1 MWTCLHDSKGQPDLF
16 FSLYYFYM
24 FCRSMSRLC
33 LIAIVLFSISTEC
46 AGKTHPVQYL
56 GIENGLSNNAVTSI
70 YQDHNGF
77 MWFGTYDGLNRFDG
91 YSFKVFRNVI
101 KDSNSLLDN
110 HIYSMDGD
118 ASHNL
123 WIGCSKGI
131 SIYDPLTHDF
141 SSARFRNR
149 QTSAIQEF
157 TAGTGIIRVVNN
169 GTLVLAGTQSKGL
182 IVFSS
187 KDQPGEQIPLP
198 SQEDRKNDYTVSA
211 IEYDL
216 PRQIIWIF
224 IQQKGLYRFNIRTRQ
239 LEAVNAALTDGDCLK
254 ADQDGN
260 IWLGNDLGLF
270 KYNRVS
276 NSFSGNLMSSGTR
289 IAALTQDKQ
298 KNLWIGSDGG
308 GVWYL
313 PAKTERPVPYLSSS
327 GTALIN
333 SNAVYALYED
343 NDERKWIG
351 TLRGGINV
359 IHSRSTYFRNISFPS
374 SWHNGI
380 AANNFIL
387 SFCEDEKNNIWI
399 GTDGAGLRY
408 WNRTTNSFSHYI
420 NTPADKT
427 SVSSN
432 FVTNILCDSEK
443 DIWVTTWFGGLNKF
457 NKATRAFQR
466 YSCFNPR
473 TGVEENN
480 AWAIYEDRART
491 IWVSTSNNGTLYT
504 LNRKTRRF
512 ELFDENIVNVQCL
525 SEDSQ
530 GNFWAGN
537 YTSLLK
543 IDRTGKKHQVFKLGY
558 PVRSIH
564 EDQHKN
570 FWVGTEGGG
579 LLLFNRDDGSYTR
592 FTTSDGLPSNSIMRM
607 LEDKQ
612 GNLWFSTYNG
622 LCKFNTTS
630 RVCRNFSQSDGLQ
643 SNQFSFNAG
652 LALRSGEFMF
662 GGIKGFNIFYPD
674 SIYDRKETPRLFLTD
689 MRISNTPVSE
699 TQSYI
704 TKRELEKIQ
713 QVTLPFDRAILSLD
727 FTALEFTGADK
738 IKYAYMLEGWDKDW
752 NYVSNNRTA
761 NYSRLQEGNYTFKVK
776 VTNSDGVWSEET
788 SLLQII
794 VSPPWYR
801 SWWAYVCY
809 AFAFLSAVYVYVLYN
824 KRRERM
830 RYKIKLA
837 QLEKEKERELTE
849 KKISFFTH
857 IAHEFRTPLTLII
870 NPLKELVR
878 NSDEHSRSDLSMIF
892 RNSRRLLSLVDQLL
906 LFRKVESAEQQM
918 NITRFDILGVCQ
930 EVYLSFSQHA
940 LAKTIDF
947 SFHPNGH
954 EIPVYADKENIEI
967 ILFNLVSN
975 AFKYTPAGGRIKME
989 VMETDGNIEIL
1000 VRDSGIG
1007 IPEGIGCRLF
1017 ESFYQ
1022 AGNRNKVSQSGF
1034 GVGLYV
1040 SKKLAL
1046 AHQGNLSYTS
1056 QEGIGTEFRLSLLK
1070 GKDQFIVQQIT
1081 EDEKN
1086 GQTILQELVDEPE
1099 TEINA
1104 GQNQIM
1110 QNESVVIDKLMS
1122 SLPTMVIVDDN
1133 ADIRSYIRKIFCS
1146 SFHIYEADDGSPGYE
1161 LIIKEHPDIVISD
1174 IMMKDVGG
1182 IELCQKIKN
1191 NPAIAHTPVILLTG
1205 SFSDETKLQG
1215 IEGGAEDYI
1224 TKPFDSTII
1233 IARVKNILNG
1243 RNRLQQYFFNAVTL
1257 KPYASAAGEHKEFI
1271 ERCILIVEQHL
1282 QDPGFT
1288 ITDFCKEIGMSHPS
1302 LYKKVKAVSGL
1313 TVNVFIRY
1321 LRLRKAAELLINT
1334 DKTIVEVTYITGFND
1349 IRYFREQFH
1358 KLFEMNPSEY
1368 VKRYRRVLG
1377 KKLPDTAGAP

>member
-1 MWTCLHDSKGQPDLF
+1 MF
-16 FSLYYFYM
+16 F
-24 FCRSMSRLC
+24 RSISRLC
-33 LIAIVLFSISTEC
+33 LIAVVLFSISTEC

-110 HIYSMDGD
+110 HIYTMDGD
-118 ASHNL
+118 ANHNL

-131 SIYDPLTHDF
+131 SIYDPLTHNF
-141 SSARFRNR
+141 SSVRFRNR
-149 QTSAIQEF
+149 QTSAIQEL

-182 IVFSS
+182 IVFDGRE
-187 KDQPGEQIPLP
+187 KPGEQIPLP
-198 SQEDRKNDYTVSA
+198 GPGERKNDYTVSA
-211 IEYDL
+211 IEYDPL
-216 PRQIIWIF
+216 RQIIWIF

-239 LEAVNAALTDGDCLK
+239 LEAVNSALRDGDCLK
-254 ADQDGN
+254 ADHDGN
-260 IWLGNDLGLF
+260 LWLGNDLGLY
-270 KYNRVS
+270 KYNAVS
-276 NSFSGNLMSSGTR
+276 NSFSGNLMSSGIR

-308 GVWYL
+308 GVWFL

-327 GTALIN
+327 GMAMVN

-343 NDERKWIG
+343 NEERKWIG

-359 IHSRSTYFRNISFPS
+359 IHSRTTYFRNISFPS

-408 WNRTTNSFSHYI
+408 WNRTANSFSHYI
-420 NTPADKT
+420 NRPADRT

-432 FVTNILCDSEK
+432 FVTNILCDTEK
-443 DIWVTTWFGGLNKF
+443 NIWVTTWFGGLNKF
-457 NKATRAFQR
+457 NKETRTFER
-466 YSCFNPR
+466 YSCFNPK
-473 TGVEENN
+473 TGTEENN

-504 LNRKTRRF
+504 LNRKTRKF
-512 ELFDENIVNVQCL
+512 ELFDERIVNVQCL
-525 SEDSQ
+525 SEDSK

-543 IDRTGKKHQVFKLGY
+543 IDRAGKKHQVFKLGY

-564 EDQHKN
+564 EDQDKN

-579 LLLFNRDDGSYTR
+579 LLLFNREDGSYTR

-607 LEDKQ
+607 LEDKH

-622 LCKFNTTS
+622 LCKFNTAS

-662 GGIKGFNIFYPD
+662 GGIKGLNIFYPD
-674 SIYDRKETPRLFLTD
+674 SIYDSRETPRLFLTD

-704 TKRELEKIQ
+704 TKRDLEKIQ

-738 IKYAYMLEGWDKDW
+738 IKYAYVLEGWEKDW

-761 NYSRLQEGNYTFKVK
+761 NYSRLQEGTYNFKVK

-801 SWWAYVCY
+801 SWWAYLCY
-809 AFAFLSAVYVYVLYN
+809 ALAFLSAVYMYVLYN

-837 QLEKEKERELTE
+837 QLEKEKERELAE

-878 NSDEHSRSDLSMIF
+878 KSDEHSRSDLSMIF

-918 NITRFDILGVCQ
+918 NIMRFDILDVCQ

-940 LAKTIDF
+940 LAKSIDF
-947 SFHPNGH
+947 SFHPNGQ

-989 VMETDGNIEIL
+989 VLETDSNIEIL

-1007 IPEGIGCRLF
+1007 IPEGIGYRLF

-1070 GKDQFIVQQIT
+1070 GKDHFAIQQIT
-1081 EDEKN
+1081 QDEKN
-1086 GQTILQELVDEPE
+1086 GHTILQELVDEPE
-1099 TEINA
+1099 TEISA
-1104 GQNQIM
+1104 GPNQIM

-1133 ADIRSYIRKIFCS
+1133 ADIRSYIRKIFCN

-1161 LIIKEHPDIVISD
+1161 LIIREHPDIVISD
-1174 IMMKDVGG
+1174 IMMQDVGG

-1271 ERCILIVEQHL
+1271 ERCIVIVEQHL

-1377 KKLPDTAGAP
+1377 KKLPDTAGTP